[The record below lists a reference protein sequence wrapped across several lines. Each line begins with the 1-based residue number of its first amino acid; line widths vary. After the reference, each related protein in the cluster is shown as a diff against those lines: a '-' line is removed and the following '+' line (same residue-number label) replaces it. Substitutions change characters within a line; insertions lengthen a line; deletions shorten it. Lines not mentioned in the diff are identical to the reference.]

1 MNIIDSTTVS
11 ALVIVLAVAVIATMV
26 TFGLV
31 VRSYVAS
38 RPARPA
44 RVRRPAV
51 AVSQGRYAH

>member
-1 MNIIDSTTVS
+1 MNIIDTTTVS
-11 ALVIVLAVAVIATMV
+11 ALIAVLAVAVMATVV

-31 VRSYVAS
+31 VRSYAAD

-51 AVSQGRYAH
+51 AVTQGRYAH